1 VQVALDRLAQRV
13 PEVYLHIDAGSLVPQ
28 SRAVWVNAVPGGL
41 SLEDMEESIG
51 VVFARFRVRAAT
63 LAVYDPDLDQDDT
76 TLRAGLR
83 IIGVLAEAV
92 REMG

>member
-1 VQVALDRLAQRV
+1 
-13 PEVYLHIDAGSLVPQ
+13 
-28 SRAVWVNAVPGGL
+28 VWVNAVPGGL
-41 SLEDMEESIG
+41 SLEDMEESIRA
-51 VVFARFRVRAAT
+51 VFARFRVRAAT
-63 LAVYDPDLDQDDT
+63 LAVYDPDLDQDDK

>member
-1 VQVALDRLAQRV
+1 
-13 PEVYLHIDAGSLVPQ
+13 
-28 SRAVWVNAVPGGL
+28 
-41 SLEDMEESIG
+41 MEESIRA
-51 VVFARFRVRAAT
+51 VFARFRVRAAT
-63 LAVYDPDLDQDDT
+63 LAVYDPALDQDDK